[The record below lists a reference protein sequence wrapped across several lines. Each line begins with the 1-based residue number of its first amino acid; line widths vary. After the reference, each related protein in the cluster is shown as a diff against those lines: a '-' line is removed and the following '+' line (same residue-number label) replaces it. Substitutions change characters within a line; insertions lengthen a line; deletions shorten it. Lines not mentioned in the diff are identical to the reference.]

1 MALTVAEEAILKLI
15 AARELAKAKLE
26 KVNLAMETDVQSQV
40 KVIADSIRKSYEST
54 VTPLQLELS
63 NILDTLKAEAEK

>member
-1 MALTVAEEAILKLI
+1 MALTVAEEAILKFI

-40 KVIADSIRKSYEST
+40 KVIADSIRKSYESI